1 MTEEIDQVDKQY
13 LEKYNSFIKYIPN
26 NNYFFEVTKLCGYG
40 EFFMINKRS
49 NLLELHKNISIQF
62 QCENLKRLFI
72 KDENTLE
79 EILIPNTDMTVFD
92 FILSNYLKPIYEL
105 PTPVV
110 YRIYIDYD

>member
-1 MTEEIDQVDKQY
+1 MVEEVIDKQY
-13 LEKYNSFIKYIPN
+13 LEKYNSFIQYIPN
-26 NNYFFEVTKLCGYG
+26 NHYFFEVTKLCGYG

-49 NLLELHKNISIQF
+49 NLLELHKNIGIQF

>member
-1 MTEEIDQVDKQY
+1 MGEQEEKYDKQY
-13 LEKYNSFIKYIPN
+13 LEKYNSFIQYIPTN
-26 NNYFFEVTKLCGYG
+26 HYFFEVTKLCGYG

-49 NLLELHKNISIQF
+49 NLLELYKNIGIQF

-72 KDENTLE
+72 KNENTLE
-79 EILIPNTDMTVFD
+79 EILIPNTEMTIFEY
-92 FILSNYLKPIYEL
+92 ISNNYLKPIYEL